1 MTTFE
6 AANPNALNEQLQ
18 RYASLDDATAATVE
32 LWLRHAGR
40 LSHSLET
47 MDARMHREFHE
58 TLHLLLSVH
67 QALPYT
73 WAARQSASHVALRL
87 RQQLFS
93 ALLEHEQRKL
103 LALDI
108 PPIPTRPDSLIEFLI
123 ALNQQHVASK
133 HPVFEYLQE
142 AGTLRDVKTF
152 FYQEGSVD
160 ARFDDLIALAQIGT
174 DGCIKDEYAHNFA
187 DEMGHGDPE
196 RVHTTMFMRTAAYIQ
211 SYQGEDPQVQKEPI
225 TEALACS
232 NLQVGMALHREHV
245 FRMAG
250 YLAAFELNATD
261 RCKRLVEA
269 CVRHGMDANQLDYLT
284 EHIDADVGHAE
295 GLFQEIVV
303 PMAAS
308 HERAPM
314 EIVQGFLLRLQTS
327 NDYCDTLL
335 NQFLQA

>member
-6 AANPNALNEQLQ
+6 AANPHALHEQLQ
-18 RYASLDDATAATVE
+18 RFAVLDDAPAATVE
-32 LWLRHAGR
+32 LWSRHAGR

-47 MDARMHREFHE
+47 KDVRMHREFHE

-73 WAARQSASHVALRL
+73 WAARQSASHVALRI

-103 LALDI
+103 LAMDI
-108 PPIPTRPDSLIEFLI
+108 PPIPTRPEALVDYLIQ
-123 ALNQQHVASK
+123 LNAQHVASR
-133 HPVFEYLQE
+133 HPVFDYLQE
-142 AGTLRDVKTF
+142 AGSLRDVKSF

-160 ARFDDLIALAQIGT
+160 ARFDDLIAIAQVGT
-174 DGCIKDEYAHNFA
+174 DGSIKDEYAHNFA
-187 DEMGHGDPE
+187 DEMGHGNPE
-196 RVHTTMFMRTAAYIQ
+196 RVHTTMFLRTAEYIH
-211 SYQGEDPQVQKEPI
+211 SYQGEDPQVLREPI

-232 NLQVGMALHREHV
+232 NLQIGMALHREHV

-261 RCKRLVEA
+261 RCRRLVKA
-269 CVRHGMDANQLDYLT
+269 CVRHGMDVHQLEYLT

-295 GLFQEIVV
+295 GLFHEILV
-303 PMAAS
+303 PMATL
-308 HERAPM
+308 HERAPV

-327 NDYCDTLL
+327 SDYCETLL
-335 NQFLQA
+335 KQFLQD